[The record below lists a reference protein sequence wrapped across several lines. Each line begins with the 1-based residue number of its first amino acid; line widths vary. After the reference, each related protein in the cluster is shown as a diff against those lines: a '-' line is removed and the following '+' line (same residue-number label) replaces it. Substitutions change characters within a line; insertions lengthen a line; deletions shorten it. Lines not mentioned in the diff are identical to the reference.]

1 MSTSKP
7 HVSFHTPSSSDLTS
21 FSPLSKKKNLRL
33 SEISLTSPIK
43 PKCRKSFG
51 TNAETD
57 ICSTKVSVNKQIMK
71 RQSFYIEMERTR
83 EDAYGTFIIKGRK
96 EHKVTFIDNISHQ
109 NLAEVIMIDNSSS
122 LMKCNDSCEC
132 KCSAGCIVFWFRS
145 SKVFFYSMNFL

>member
-7 HVSFHTPSSSDLTS
+7 HVSFHTPSSKNLTS

-132 KCSAGCIVFWFRS
+132 NCSAGCIVF
-145 SKVFFYSMNFL
+145 

>member
-7 HVSFHTPSSSDLTS
+7 HVSFHTPSSNVLTS

-132 KCSAGCIVFWFRS
+132 KCSAGCIVF
-145 SKVFFYSMNFL
+145 